1 MLHIHV
7 LRIAPHNAGNHRL
20 VWGGV
25 PRSRRN
31 LIARYI
37 DKAIV
42 LAGGASA
49 YIIHPKIPCPIA
61 VYGVYIDCG
70 SFLAL
75 YDICLLAN
83 LWKQGLCFRASRNSV
98 TI

>member
-49 YIIHPKIPCPIA
+49 YIIHPKIPCPID
-61 VYGVYIDCG
+61 GIWRT
-70 SFLAL
+70 
-75 YDICLLAN
+75 CLTV
-83 LWKQGLCFRASRNSV
+83 GHFGFIV
-98 TI
+98 V